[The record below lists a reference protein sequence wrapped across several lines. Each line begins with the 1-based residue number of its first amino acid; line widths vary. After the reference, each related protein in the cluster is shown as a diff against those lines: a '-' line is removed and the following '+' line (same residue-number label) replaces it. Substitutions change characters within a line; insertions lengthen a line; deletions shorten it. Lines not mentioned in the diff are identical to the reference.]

1 MVHILEEWI
10 DEYLLSNLHRMCLAS
25 LYLIWLDCNL
35 SELGEEILSD
45 RIQMLLDYEKVVFYS
60 LQHALQFAELYSIE
74 VLRLLNHG
82 FEVLECLPYRE
93 RYLGKLVK

>member
-1 MVHILEEWI
+1 
-10 DEYLLSNLHRMCLAS
+10 MCLAS

-45 RIQMLLDYEKVVFYS
+45 RIQMLLDYEKVVFDS

-74 VLRLLNHG
+74 VLRLLNHS